1 MNVADPIPNYGVKG
15 KLGKVNLYRLAF
27 NTAYD
32 GEHIRLIGVAVLP
45 PPPFAFQRRKVLLAL
60 SRARLLDQTN
70 LPCIFGIHELV
81 PDCRQSKGKGV
92 E

>member
-45 PPPFAFQRRKVLLAL
+45 PPHSPFNAGKCS
-60 SRARLLDQTN
+60 SRCPA
-70 LPCIFGIHELV
+70 HV
-81 PDCRQSKGKGV
+81 S
-92 E
+92 